1 MDIYSFILILATG
14 LFAGGFGAAVG
25 SSLLV
30 IFPSLVFLG
39 VPAHVALGTGKLSAI
54 FRDIPALANYHK
66 SRKVDYRTGVMY
78 TLSTIAGTALSSFFA
93 LSLAPRTLEVIIS
106 ICMILVGL
114 VIIANPS
121 AGLDDGPP
129 KNPDGSSRGIVPFG
143 FMIGLYDGIF
153 GGGVSIFIILLF
165 VFKAGH
171 DYLMAV
177 GTSKIPNII
186 TCVVFVGIFAAH
198 GKVDYAYAIPL
209 VIGMTIGGHVGSKIA
224 LVQGNRFVRA
234 ILICVVF
241 AMAFK
246 LLLF

>member
-1 MDIYSFILILATG
+1 VDISSFILILSTG

-39 VPAHVALGTGKLSAI
+39 VPPHVALGTGKLSAI
-54 FRDIPALANYHK
+54 FRDIPALINYHK
-66 SRKVDYRTGVMY
+66 SRKVDYRTGGIFI
-78 TLSTIAGTALSSFFA
+78 LSAIAGTVLASLFA
-93 LSLAPRTLEVIIS
+93 LSLAPRTLEIIIS

-121 AGLDDGPP
+121 AGLREGPL
-129 KNPDGSSRGIVPFG
+129 KNSGGSVWKIAPFG
-143 FMIGLYDGIF
+143 LMIGLYDGIF

-165 VFKAGH
+165 VFRAGH
-171 DYLMAV
+171 DYLTAV
-177 GTSKIPNII
+177 GTSKVPNII

-198 GKVDYAYAIPL
+198 GKVDYIYAIPL

-224 LVQGNRFVRA
+224 LVQGNRYVRG

-241 AMAFK
+241 AMAIK